1 VGAAFL
7 ARAVAWWLREIVA
20 NVIGEGGGGLFA
32 FVLMGAMVG
41 LFAFVLM
48 GVVVGLFAFV
58 LMGVVVGLFAFVL
71 MGVVVGLWGLTE
83 F

>member
-7 ARAVAWWLREIVA
+7 ARAVAWWLRVCVA
-20 NVIGEGGGGLFA
+20 NVIGEGGGGLW
-32 FVLMGAMVG
+32 
-41 LFAFVLM
+41 AFVLM
-48 GVVVGLFAFV
+48 GVAVGLWAFV

-71 MGVVVGLWGLTE
+71 MGVVVGLWGLIE